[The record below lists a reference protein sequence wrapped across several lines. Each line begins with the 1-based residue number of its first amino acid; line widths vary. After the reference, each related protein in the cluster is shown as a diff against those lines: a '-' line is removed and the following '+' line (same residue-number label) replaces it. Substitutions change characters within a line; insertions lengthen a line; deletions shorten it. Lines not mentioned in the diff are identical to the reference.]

1 MANSFVGGGGQLR
14 CETTALASKIPT
26 PLAVLAL
33 SAKQPARPERGR
45 ARRLVGLQVPRTC
58 EAASWEPNEVYE
70 VLHETSVISEEGQE
84 ETFNRFL
91 KPAAPPDSGNGV
103 AWWVVPHA
111 SYQRRGSGGDFQPAL
126 EEACRAA

>member
-1 MANSFVGGGGQLR
+1 MR

-84 ETFNRFL
+84 ETFNRLL

-103 AWWVVPHA
+103 VVPH
-111 SYQRRGSGGDFQPAL
+111 
-126 EEACRAA
+126 EAPDGPPKPQKKGKK